1 MTAAL
6 MCAPA
11 SAGATIGPFSS
22 PTEIFTVEAISD
34 GNFCILPS
42 SAFSGPDADN
52 LQHDAVPATGKSP
65 MCIILEVPVVDVA
78 LTTDGFSQVAVTVSS
93 SSAFSLFAI
102 THSGVDPSVRE
113 GGSGLEGTGTSLF
126 LFAGVVQGIASSPLP
141 VSDEPLELVVFTF
154 EQGGEFCVGEVQDL
168 EFNDGLNPLPYQ
180 FTTDNCVVLTFPP
193 PPSPPPAPIPDPVL
207 FIEFGSA
214 GDGAASILVQTGEVI
229 QGVEIQYT
237 FSGNDADLV
246 VELGQVLLDGG
257 FDLEFAEGAIVSI
270 GTGDNLGGT
279 VGPFPEFT
287 EILRISAEVAGT
299 FCVEEDTI
307 FSDPDSEA
315 IPDDVQGENA
325 PLCAE
330 LPFEAIGSPP
340 PPCPPLVLL
349 DANLDGNLDVLDA
362 VLMINAITGKD
373 FLLPC
378 EFKAADGNEDG
389 SVDVLDVVFLIN
401 VITGKA
407 EAP

>member
-6 MCAPA
+6 MCAPT
-11 SAGATIGPFSS
+11 STGATIGPFSS

-126 LFAGVVQGIASSPLP
+126 LFSGVVQGIASSPLP
-141 VSDEPLELVVFTF
+141 ASDEPLELVVFTF

-180 FTTDNCVVLTFPP
+180 FTTDNC
-193 PPSPPPAPIPDPVL
+193 
-207 FIEFGSA
+207 
-214 GDGAASILVQTGEVI
+214 TGEVI